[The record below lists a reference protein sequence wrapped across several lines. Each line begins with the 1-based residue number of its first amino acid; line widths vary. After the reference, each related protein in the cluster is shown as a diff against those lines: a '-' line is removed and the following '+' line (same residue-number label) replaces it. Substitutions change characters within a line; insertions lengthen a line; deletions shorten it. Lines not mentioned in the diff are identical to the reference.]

1 MQNNLLNF
9 QRTQQQFAS
18 YIKNPRVNPAPAD
31 VRPERMAMYR
41 ELFFNNVESFLSTGF
56 PVLRAILT
64 DAQWL
69 NLSED
74 FFATH
79 QSQSPYFSEIS
90 EEFLEFLQ
98 SEPNNPDDYPFMLE
112 LAHYEWVEM
121 ALSIS
126 QEQLPPFME
135 YIDDFMAQKI
145 FVSPLAW
152 VLAYRYPVHEI
163 SPEFLPTEP
172 PEQPTYLIVY
182 RGSDDEVRFIQISAI
197 TFRLLQIIQEK
208 PLLTVEDYL
217 EQMIDEAKQIS
228 SEMIVAGGLDALQK
242 MFGKSIIAIA

>member
-1 MQNNLLNF
+1 M
-9 QRTQQQFAS
+9 
-18 YIKNPRVNPAPAD
+18 
-31 VRPERMAMYR
+31 
-41 ELFFNNVESFLSTGF
+41 
-56 PVLRAILT
+56 
-64 DAQWL
+64 
-69 NLSED
+69 
-74 FFATH
+74 
-79 QSQSPYFSEIS
+79 
-90 EEFLEFLQ
+90 
-98 SEPNNPDDYPFMLE
+98 
-112 LAHYEWVEM
+112 
-121 ALSIS
+121 
-126 QEQLPPFME
+126 
-135 YIDDFMAQKI
+135 
-145 FVSPLAW
+145 
-152 VLAYRYPVHEI
+152 HEI